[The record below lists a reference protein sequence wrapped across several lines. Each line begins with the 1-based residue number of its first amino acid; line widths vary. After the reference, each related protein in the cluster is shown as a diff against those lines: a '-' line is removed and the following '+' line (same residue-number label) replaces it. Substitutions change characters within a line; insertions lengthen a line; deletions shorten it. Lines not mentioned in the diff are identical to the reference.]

1 MVKRSLTLS
10 LMLCAMAF
18 MLSAQHI
25 THRFNQ
31 VSMSEALKYVQSQ
44 TNQYRIVFIYNEL
57 EDFSVTTDLRS
68 KSVPD
73 AIRQLIGFYPI
84 VMTVK
89 DKHEI
94 YVECTHKT
102 SRRLKGQVV
111 DEHNLPLAYAN
122 VALLNPADSTM
133 VGGGV
138 TNESG
143 RFVIPNDHGK
153 VIARVTYVG
162 YKPAYRL
169 CSRDDVGTV
178 KMQIDKYALQE
189 AVVSAAKM
197 QIERDGAN
205 YTLRNLGGT
214 IMGNAGT
221 ALDLLRWTPGV
232 IVDGN
237 ETVSLIGRS
246 GVTEIYVDNRR
257 VLANSELKSISSQN
271 IKRVEVIREPDVQYA
286 SNVGSVVKVFTHS
299 PVKDHLG
306 ASLSD
311 VLDIKRKVS
320 NTTTLTLDGKYKK
333 LSGNAS
339 FTYGRLNTE
348 ESSLGVTKIAD
359 ENDGTWL
366 YNKADMSSSISTG
379 DRYTVFAG
387 LNYALTPKSVIGAQ
401 YNGSFYQVDINEQ
414 IRQTMVQHLYGSK
427 RMTDRVTRNS
437 TSASYLWQRSD
448 NSQLLVIADYATM
461 RQKDAQNLREYL
473 MVFDNGDNASVNDN
487 TILKHYLVVNSND
500 YDIATATA
508 MYSFVSRGWNNKM
521 GIEWGHTGST
531 GTVLLNE
538 VSQTCKRDNDWSGLY
553 YTVSRSWDKWRMN
566 VGLRYEYDYT
576 RTDVEG
582 SILNK
587 TYHNLLP
594 NASVGL
600 QLHPDIDLAL
610 YYRRTLRRPSYNE
623 LRSTHNY
630 INSYQYSMGNPFLR
644 PTITDHFALNANLKG
659 FTASLSYSLMD
670 NATQRIMMHL
680 GSGAVLEFPINIM
693 RFRAWSLDLGYN
705 YSNSW
710 LNLNVQCSTTL
721 PHTTYP
727 YFDIIRTEDTPF
739 ASINVNAQ
747 FTVARR
753 YIIGCNLFGSTPWIS
768 GFSQNASILGLNLSA
783 RTTLCQ
789 GRLLLGVN
797 LNDLFQR
804 SMSPWTKTRYM
815 NVYNETHTG
824 YDIRGISL
832 LARWTF
838 NSISNPFKRRSG
850 NDATLLRTQD
860 NN

>member
-1 MVKRSLTLS
+1 MRRILIIVLCCMAMVSLH
-10 LMLCAMAF
+10 
-18 MLSAQHI
+18 AQRV
-25 THRFNQ
+25 TRTYRD
-31 VSMSEALKYVQSQ
+31 VSIAEALRQLANESRDY
-44 TNQYRIVFIYNEL
+44 TIYFLYDEL
-57 EDFSVTTDLRS
+57 EDFTITTSIRN
-68 KSVPD
+68 KSIPD
-73 AIRQLIGFYPI
+73 AIRQMIGFYPI
-84 VMTVK
+84 SMTMGQNR
-89 DKHEI
+89 EI

-102 SRRLKGQVV
+102 SRHLKGQVV

-122 VALLNPADSTM
+122 VALLNPADSTII
-133 VGGGV
+133 GGGV

-169 CSRDDVGTV
+169 CTRDNVGTV
-178 KMQIDKYALQE
+178 RMQLEVTKLHE
-189 AVVSAAKM
+189 TVVTTSKM

-214 IMGNAGT
+214 IMGNAGN
-221 ALDLLRWTPGV
+221 AIDLLRWTPGV
-232 IVDGN
+232 IVDAN

-246 GVTEIYVDNRR
+246 GETEVYVDNRR

-271 IKRVEVIREPDVQYA
+271 IKRVEVIREPDAQYA
-286 SNVGSVVKVFTHS
+286 SNVGSVIKVFTHS

-306 ASLSD
+306 ASLTN

-333 LSGNAS
+333 LSGNVS
-339 FTYGRLNTE
+339 FSYGHLNTE
-348 ESSLGVTKIAD
+348 VSSLGVTKIAD

-366 YNKADMSSSISTG
+366 YNKADMSNSISAG

-387 LNYALTPKSVIGAQ
+387 MNYALTPKSVIGAQ

-414 IRQTMVQHLYGSK
+414 IRQTMVQRLYGSK
-427 RMTDRVTRNS
+427 QMTDRVTRNS
-437 TSASYLWQRSD
+437 TSASYLWQRND
-448 NSQLLVIADYATM
+448 NSQLLVIADYASM

-473 MVFDNGDNASVNDN
+473 MIVNNENDVSLTDN

-500 YDIATATA
+500 YNIVTATA
-508 MYSFVSRGWNNKM
+508 MYNFVSRGWNNKM
-521 GIEWGHTGST
+521 GIVWGHTGST

-566 VGLRYEYDYT
+566 AGLRYEYDYT

-582 SILNK
+582 SSLNK

-600 QLHPDIDLAL
+600 QLSPDIDLAL

-630 INSYQYSMGNPFLR
+630 INSYQYSTGNPFLR

-659 FTASLSYSLMD
+659 FTTSLSYSLMD
-670 NATQRIMMHL
+670 DATQRIMVHL
-680 GSGAVLEFPINIM
+680 GSGAVLEYPINIM
-693 RFRAWSLDLGYN
+693 LFRAWSLDLGYN

-710 LNLNVQCSTTL
+710 LNLNVQSSATL

-727 YFDIIRTEDTPF
+727 YFDIIRTESSPF

-753 YIIGCNLFGSTPWIS
+753 YLIGCNLFGSTPWIS
-768 GFSQNASILGLNLSA
+768 GFSQNASIVGLNLSA

-804 SMSPWTKTRYM
+804 NMSPWYKTRYM
-815 NVYNETHTG
+815 NIYNENHTD
-824 YDIRGISL
+824 YDIRGISFM
-832 LARWTF
+832 ARWTF
-838 NSISNPFKRRSG
+838 NTISNPFKKRSG
-850 NDATLLRTQD
+850 NDATLQRTQD

>member
-1 MVKRSLTLS
+1 MRRILIIVLCCMAMVSLH
-10 LMLCAMAF
+10 
-18 MLSAQHI
+18 AQRV
-25 THRFNQ
+25 TRTYRD
-31 VSMSEALKYVQSQ
+31 VSIAEALRQLANESRDY
-44 TNQYRIVFIYNEL
+44 TIYFLYDEL
-57 EDFSVTTDLRS
+57 EDFTITTSIRN
-68 KSVPD
+68 KSIPD
-73 AIRQLIGFYPI
+73 AIRQMIGFYPI
-84 VMTVK
+84 SMTMGQNR
-89 DKHEI
+89 EI

-102 SRRLKGQVV
+102 SRHLKGQVV

-122 VALLNPADSTM
+122 VALLNPADSTI

-169 CSRDDVGTV
+169 CSRDNVGTV
-178 KMQIDKYALQE
+178 RMQLEVTKLHE
-189 AVVSAAKM
+189 TVVTTSKM

-214 IMGNAGT
+214 IMGNAGN
-221 ALDLLRWTPGV
+221 AIDLLRWTPGV
-232 IVDGN
+232 IVDAN

-246 GVTEIYVDNRR
+246 GETEVYVDNRR

-271 IKRVEVIREPDVQYA
+271 IKRVEVIREPDAQYA
-286 SNVGSVVKVFTHS
+286 SNVGSVIKVFTHS

-306 ASLSD
+306 ASLTN

-333 LSGNAS
+333 MSGNAS
-339 FTYGRLNTE
+339 FSYGRLNTE
-348 ESSLGVTKIAD
+348 VSSLGVTKIAD

-366 YNKADMSSSISTG
+366 YNKADMSSSTSAG

-387 LNYALTPKSVIGAQ
+387 MNYALTPKSVIGAQ
-401 YNGSFYQVDINEQ
+401 YNGTFYQVDINEQ
-414 IRQTMVQHLYGSK
+414 IRQTMVQRLYGSK
-427 RMTDRVTRNS
+427 QMTDRVTRNS
-437 TSASYLWQRSD
+437 TSASYLWQRND
-448 NSQLLVIADYATM
+448 NSQLLVIADYASM
-461 RQKDAQNLREYL
+461 RQKDAQNLREFL
-473 MVFDNGDNASVNDN
+473 MVFNSDNYASVAEN

-500 YDIATATA
+500 YDIVTATA
-508 MYSFVSRGWNNKM
+508 MYNFVSRGWNNKM

-553 YTVSRSWDKWRMN
+553 YTLSKSWDKWRMN
-566 VGLRYEYDYT
+566 AGLRYEYDYT

-582 SILNK
+582 TSLNK

-600 QLHPDIDLAL
+600 QLSPDIDLSL

-630 INSYQYSMGNPFLR
+630 INSYQYSTGNPFLR

-670 NATQRIMMHL
+670 NATQRIMVHL
-680 GSGAVLEFPINIM
+680 GSGAVLEYPINIM
-693 RFRAWSLDLGYN
+693 LFRAWSLDLGYN

-710 LNLNVQCSTTL
+710 LNLNVQSSATL

-727 YFDIIRTEDTPF
+727 YFDIIRTESSPF

-753 YIIGCNLFGSTPWIS
+753 YLIGCNLFGSTPWIS
-768 GFSQNASILGLNLSA
+768 GFSKNASIVGLNLSA

-804 SMSPWTKTRYM
+804 SMSPWTKTRYL

-832 LARWTF
+832 MARWTF
-838 NSISNPFKRRSG
+838 NTISNPFKKRSG
-850 NDATLLRTQD
+850 NDATLQRTQD

>member
-1 MVKRSLTLS
+1 MRRILIIVLCCMAMVSLH
-10 LMLCAMAF
+10 
-18 MLSAQHI
+18 AQRV
-25 THRFNQ
+25 TRTYRD
-31 VSMSEALKYVQSQ
+31 VSIAEALRQLANESRDY
-44 TNQYRIVFIYNEL
+44 TIYFLYDEL
-57 EDFSVTTDLRS
+57 EDFTITTSIRN
-68 KSVPD
+68 KSIPD
-73 AIRQLIGFYPI
+73 AIRQMIGFYPI
-84 VMTVK
+84 SMTMGQNR
-89 DKHEI
+89 EI

-102 SRRLKGQVV
+102 SRHLKGQVV

-122 VALLNPADSTM
+122 VALLNPADSTI

-169 CSRDDVGTV
+169 CTRDNVGTV
-178 KMQIDKYALQE
+178 RMQLEVTKLHE
-189 AVVSAAKM
+189 TVVTTSKM

-214 IMGNAGT
+214 IMGNAGN
-221 ALDLLRWTPGV
+221 AIDLLRWTPGV
-232 IVDGN
+232 IVDAN

-246 GVTEIYVDNRR
+246 DETEVYVDNRR

-271 IKRVEVIREPDVQYA
+271 IKRVEVIREPDAQYA
-286 SNVGSVVKVFTHS
+286 SNVGSVIKVFTHS

-306 ASLSD
+306 ASLTN

-339 FTYGRLNTE
+339 FSYGHLNTE
-348 ESSLGVTKIAD
+348 VSSLGVTKIAD

-366 YNKADMSSSISTG
+366 YNKADMSNSISAG

-387 LNYALTPKSVIGAQ
+387 MNYALTPKSVIGAQ

-414 IRQTMVQHLYGSK
+414 IRQTMVQRLYGSK
-427 RMTDRVTRNS
+427 QMTDRVTRNS
-437 TSASYLWQRSD
+437 TSASYLWQRND
-448 NSQLLVIADYATM
+448 NSQLLVIADYASM

-473 MVFDNGDNASVNDN
+473 MIVNNENDVSLTDN

-500 YDIATATA
+500 YNIVTATA
-508 MYSFVSRGWNNKM
+508 MYNFVSRGWNNKM
-521 GIEWGHTGST
+521 GIVWGHTGST

-566 VGLRYEYDYT
+566 AGLRYEYDYT

-582 SILNK
+582 SSLNK

-600 QLHPDIDLAL
+600 QLSPDIDLAL

-630 INSYQYSMGNPFLR
+630 INSYQYSTGNPFLR
-644 PTITDHFALNANLKG
+644 PTITDHFALNANFKG

-670 NATQRIMMHL
+670 DATQRIMVHL
-680 GSGAVLEFPINIM
+680 GSGAVLEYPINIM
-693 RFRAWSLDLGYN
+693 LFRAWSLDLGYN

-710 LNLNVQCSTTL
+710 LNLNVQSSATL

-727 YFDIIRTEDTPF
+727 YFDIIRTESSPF

-753 YIIGCNLFGSTPWIS
+753 YLIGCNLFRSTPWIS
-768 GFSQNASILGLNLSA
+768 GFSQNASIVGLNLSA

-804 SMSPWTKTRYM
+804 SMSPWYKTRYM
-815 NVYNETHTG
+815 NIYNENHTD
-824 YDIRGISL
+824 YDIRGISFM
-832 LARWTF
+832 ARWTF
-838 NSISNPFKRRSG
+838 NTISNPFKKRSG
-850 NDATLLRTQD
+850 NDATLQRTQD

>member
-1 MVKRSLTLS
+1 MRRILIIVLCCMAMVSLH
-10 LMLCAMAF
+10 
-18 MLSAQHI
+18 AQRV
-25 THRFNQ
+25 TRTYRD
-31 VSMSEALKYVQSQ
+31 VSIAEALRQLANESRDY
-44 TNQYRIVFIYNEL
+44 TIYFLYDEL
-57 EDFSVTTDLRS
+57 EDFTITTSIRN
-68 KSVPD
+68 KSIPD
-73 AIRQLIGFYPI
+73 AIRQMIGFYPI
-84 VMTVK
+84 SMTMGQNR
-89 DKHEI
+89 EI

-102 SRRLKGQVV
+102 SRHLKGQVV

-122 VALLNPADSTM
+122 VALLNPADSTI

-169 CSRDDVGTV
+169 CARDNVGTV
-178 KMQIDKYALQE
+178 RMQLEVTKLHE
-189 AVVSAAKM
+189 TVVTTSKM

-214 IMGNAGT
+214 IMGNAGN
-221 ALDLLRWTPGV
+221 AIDLLRWTPGV
-232 IVDGN
+232 IVDAN

-246 GVTEIYVDNRR
+246 GETEVYVDNRR

-271 IKRVEVIREPDVQYA
+271 IKRVEVIREPDAQYA
-286 SNVGSVVKVFTHS
+286 SNVGSVIKVFTHS

-306 ASLSD
+306 ASLTN

-333 LSGNAS
+333 MSGNAS
-339 FTYGRLNTE
+339 FSYGRLNTE
-348 ESSLGVTKIAD
+348 VSSLGVTKIAD

-366 YNKADMSSSISTG
+366 YNKADMSSSTSGG

-387 LNYALTPKSVIGAQ
+387 MNYALTPKSVIGAQ
-401 YNGSFYQVDINEQ
+401 YNGTFYQVDINEQ
-414 IRQTMVQHLYGSK
+414 IRQTMVQRLYGSK
-427 RMTDRVTRNS
+427 QMTDRVTRNS
-437 TSASYLWQRSD
+437 TSASYLWQRND
-448 NSQLLVIADYATM
+448 NSQLLVIADYASM
-461 RQKDAQNLREYL
+461 RQKDAQNLREFL
-473 MVFDNGDNASVNDN
+473 MVFNSDNYASVAEN

-500 YDIATATA
+500 YDIVTATA
-508 MYSFVSRGWNNKM
+508 MYNFVSRGWNNKM

-553 YTVSRSWDKWRMN
+553 YTLSKSWDKWRMN
-566 VGLRYEYDYT
+566 AGLRYEYDYT

-582 SILNK
+582 TSLNK

-600 QLHPDIDLAL
+600 QLSPDIDLSL

-630 INSYQYSMGNPFLR
+630 INSYQYSTGNPFLR

-670 NATQRIMMHL
+670 NATQRIMVHL
-680 GSGAVLEFPINIM
+680 GSGAVLEYPINIM
-693 RFRAWSLDLGYN
+693 LFRAWSLDLGYN

-710 LNLNVQCSTTL
+710 LNLNVQSSATL

-727 YFDIIRTEDTPF
+727 YFDIIRTESSPF

-753 YIIGCNLFGSTPWIS
+753 YLIGCNLFGSTPWIS
-768 GFSQNASILGLNLSA
+768 GFSKNASIVGLNLSA

-804 SMSPWTKTRYM
+804 SMSPWTKTRYL

-832 LARWTF
+832 MARWTF
-838 NSISNPFKRRSG
+838 NTISNPFKKRSG
-850 NDATLLRTQD
+850 NDATLQRTQD